1 MKTKT
6 LETLAW
12 VLIYS
17 GLLLAVLGWFVQRT
31 HDPNHDW
38 MGWTLVV
45 VGGLDA
51 AAGVFLIW
59 WRSRM
64 SDPK

>member
-1 MKTKT
+1 MKAKT
-6 LETLAW
+6 IDTLAW

-31 HDPNHDW
+31 HDPI
-38 MGWTLVV
+38 GWTLVV

-64 SDPK
+64 RDAG

>member
-1 MKTKT
+1 MKAKT

-17 GLLLAVLGWFVQRT
+17 GLLMVCLGWFVQRT
-31 HDPNHDW
+31 HDPI
-38 MGWTLVV
+38 GWTLIVA
-45 VGGLDA
+45 GGLDA
-51 AAGVFLIW
+51 AAGVVLIW

-64 SDPK
+64 PNPD